1 MSSLGRTLNSGGQ
14 GGRDAELIWF
24 TAVKWT
30 PLFDFLAVLT
40 VSSAHLFNMSDTPT
54 PLTQAPAQTS
64 PSTQPRS
71 RRLMSL
77 DALRGFDMF
86 WIVGGE
92 EIVHGF
98 YEAWPAGPLS
108 LLSHQLNHKA

>member
-1 MSSLGRTLNSGGQ
+1 
-14 GGRDAELIWF
+14 
-24 TAVKWT
+24 
-30 PLFDFLAVLT
+30 
-40 VSSAHLFNMSDTPT
+40 
-54 PLTQAPAQTS
+54 
-64 PSTQPRS
+64 
-71 RRLMSL
+71 MSL